1 MLSRKQIALCSVRSR
16 SRPLR
21 AARGCADTCFDRG
34 VFVRALGDT
43 DPNCLTRRLSIPPL
57 PR

>member
-1 MLSRKQIALCSVRSR
+1 MLSRKQIALRSVRSR

-21 AARGCADTCFDRG
+21 AARADTCFDRG